1 MARLRTFS
9 FLLASSTA
17 LFATV
22 LIAQDVV
29 PAARIVDR
37 VDDSRLVT
45 LPGNT
50 HPAARA
56 QNDRGRVS
64 AETPMTDLILVLSR
78 GPEQQAAFDKFV
90 ASQYDQTSPN
100 FHKWLEPE
108 EVGER
113 FGPAQ
118 GDIDTAVSW
127 LRSHGFSV
135 DEITKDHMS
144 IRFSG
149 TAAQVESAFHTE
161 IHKLEVKGRQHIGN
175 MTDPQIPAALAPAVM
190 GVKALHNFFPRPLH
204 RVGRAVTFDLESGK
218 WKRVA
223 PNAVAIPPVPFVPP
237 PGALPLYGINDP
249 NNGYLVEDV
258 APYDFAAIYNV
269 LPLWSAGI
277 DGTGQTIAI
286 AATSD
291 INAGQSAGTEAQSGC
306 SPVCTGA
313 NGQKDVLTF
322 RSAFDL
328 PTTNA
333 VNTPIRVSG
342 NSQPLTICTDA
353 TGTIP
358 YSGNPCTS
366 DDLFENSLD
375 VEWSGA
381 VAKNAQIVLVA
392 SYPGSASDD
401 NLWDSES
408 YILAN
413 VGNAASPLNGAH
425 IMSVSYGECELGMG
439 ASGNVAY
446 YNLWQTA
453 ASEGVAVFVATG
465 DSGSPGCDQGG
476 DSQSGTPYAA
486 EYGLS
491 VSGMA
496 STPFNTAVGGTDFNW
511 GSTAPPYWSA
521 SNSSTTKSSAQGYIP
536 EVPWNSTCTN
546 PIIVS
551 SINSQLKSSYSAT
564 QICDYLDTGQI
575 YSTNSSDE
583 QALQSLV
590 DTVGGGGGK
599 SGCIVSNANQDATSC
614 GTATT
619 VSTGNSS
626 IPLVKDGWPKPAWQA
641 GVTGIPAD
649 GVRDIPDVS
658 FFASNGFLGSAY
670 LVCDSN
676 NGSCTY
682 SPTSEDVYQEVG
694 GTSASTPAMAGVMA
708 LVNQK
713 AGSPQGNPNA
723 GLYYLAAKQTY
734 SSCKAESVKSSST
747 SCYFNDIDTGTI
759 AMACDYSDK
768 SPNCTGTDAVGVLTG
783 YSAAAG
789 YDLASGLGS
798 LNVANVVKNWPGP
811 IAPAVTL
818 TPNSVTFASTVQGTA
833 ATTQTVTLKNSG
845 NASLTGVAVS
855 ITGDSSF
862 TQTNAC
868 AATLA
873 ASATCAIT
881 VKFTPSSV
889 GQLSATLNIADNA
902 SGSPQKVSISG
913 TGALAAPAVIL
924 SATTLT
930 FASTTV
936 GSTAAAQKITVTNSG
951 TAALKWNSPAVS
963 ITGSSSFTQ
972 TNTCTAILAIKAT
985 CVVTVTFKP
994 SGVGKLTA
1002 TVNLA
1007 DNAAGSPQTVS
1018 LSGTG
1023 SGALAGLLAN
1033 SLSFPDT
1040 PVGVASAVKTATL
1053 TNSGNAAL
1061 ALAGT
1066 AITVTGTNATSFSQ
1080 TNKCGTSLAAN
1091 ATCVITVTFKP
1102 TTGGKLSAAVN
1113 IAGTTGGLPLQVALT
1128 GTGLA
1133 PLASLSP
1140 TTLTFPGTPVGTS
1153 ATTQQVTLNNTG
1165 TVPLTLAANA
1175 ITISGTGAT
1184 SYAQSNKCGTSVA
1197 AGSSCAIT
1205 VTFTPKAS
1213 GALTASMAIADNA
1226 AGSPQKAT
1234 LSGTGTVPVAGLSPT
1249 SLTFSGTTV
1258 GTSAAT
1264 KNITLSNTGGAR
1276 MTLTGITIS
1285 GTGATSFSQTNTC
1298 AQGVAAGSNCS
1309 ITVTFSPKASGAL
1322 SATVNV
1328 TDNASGSPQ
1337 KVTLTGT
1344 GTTPT
1349 VSLSPTSLSFSSTA
1363 VGSSAATK
1371 TVILKNTGAGTLLLN
1386 GAGQGISMTGT
1397 NATSFSQTNN
1407 CAGTI
1412 AAGASCTITVTFKPQ
1427 ASGSLSAKISVADNA
1442 TGSPQTAALTGT
1454 GTAPAVN
1461 LSPTSVAVSGALN
1474 TAATPQSITLK
1485 NTGTGPLTP
1494 SGAGLGISITG
1505 ADASY
1510 FSQTNTCGTSLASGA
1525 TCKITLHFTP
1535 NLPGTYHAS
1544 LTIADNA
1551 ANSPQATTLTGT
1563 GVCTTNCPPQR
1574 TVGLPK

>member
-1 MARLRTFS
+1 M
-9 FLLASSTA
+9 
-17 LFATV
+17 
-22 LIAQDVV
+22 
-29 PAARIVDR
+29 RIVDR
-37 VDDSRLVT
+37 VDESKLVT

-56 QNDRGRVS
+56 QNDRGSVS

-118 GDIDTAVSW
+118 GDIDTAVGW

-175 MTDPQIPAALAPAVM
+175 MADPQIPAALAPAVM
-190 GVKALHNFFPRPLH
+190 GVKALHNFFPHPLH
-204 RVGRAVTFDLESGK
+204 RTGHPVTFDLGSGK

-269 LPLWSAGI
+269 LPLWTAGI

-306 SPVCTGA
+306 SPACTGA
-313 NGQKDVLTF
+313 NGQNDVLTF

-328 PTTNA
+328 PTSNA
-333 VNTPIRVSG
+333 VNTPIRISG
-342 NSQPLTICTDA
+342 NSQPLTICTD
-353 TGTIP
+353 TSGTIP

-375 VEWSGA
+375 TEWSGA

-392 SYPGSASDD
+392 SYPASSSDD

-413 VGNAASPLNGAH
+413 VGNAASPLNSAH
-425 IMSVSYGECELGMG
+425 IMSVSYGECEFYMG

-465 DSGSPGCDQGG
+465 DSGSPSCDQGG
-476 DSQSGTPYAA
+476 DSQYGTPYAA
-486 EYGLS
+486 EDGLS

-511 GSTAPPYWSA
+511 GSTASPYWSA

-551 SINSQLKSSYSAT
+551 SINTQLKSSYSVT
-564 QICDYLDTGQI
+564 QICDFLYTRQI
-575 YSTNSSDE
+575 YSNNSDDE

-590 DTVGGGGGK
+590 DTVGGSGGK
-599 SGCIVSNANQDATSC
+599 SGCIVSNGNQVSSC
-614 GTATT
+614 GIATT

-626 IPLVKDGWPKPAWQA
+626 IPLVKDGWPKPVWQS
-641 GVTGIPAD
+641 GVIGIPAD

-658 FFASNGFLGSAY
+658 FFASSGFLGSAY
-670 LVCDSN
+670 LICDSD

-734 SSCKAESVKSSST
+734 SGCKAESVKSSST

-759 AMACDYSDK
+759 AMACDYSNR
-768 SPNCTGTDAVGVLTG
+768 SPNCVGTDVVGVLSG

-789 YDLASGLGS
+789 YDMASGLGS
-798 LNVANVVKNWPGP
+798 LNVANLVKNWPGP

-818 TPNSVTFASTVQGTA
+818 TPGTVTFASTVQGTA
-833 ATTQTVTLKNSG
+833 ATAQTITLKNSG

-855 ITGDSSF
+855 ISGDSSF
-862 TQTNAC
+862 TQTNTC

-881 VKFTPSSV
+881 VKFTPSAV

-913 TGALAAPAVIL
+913 TGAVAAPAVSL
-924 SATTLT
+924 SAATLT
-930 FASTTV
+930 FASTAV
-936 GSTAAAQKITVTNSG
+936 GSTATTQKITVTNSG
-951 TAALKWNSPAVS
+951 TAALTWVSPAVS

-972 TNTCTAILAIKAT
+972 TNTCTANLAIKGT
-985 CVVTVTFKP
+985 CTITVAFKP
-994 SGVGKLTA
+994 SGIGRLTA
-1002 TVNLA
+1002 TISLA
-1007 DNAAGSPQTVS
+1007 DNASGSPQTVG

-1023 SGALAGLLAN
+1023 SGALAGLLAT
-1033 SLSFPDT
+1033 SLSFPAT
-1040 PVGVASAVKTATL
+1040 PVGVASAAKTATL
-1053 TNSGNAAL
+1053 TNSGNAPLPL
-1061 ALAGT
+1061 AST

-1091 ATCVITVTFKP
+1091 ANCVISVTFKP
-1102 TTGGKLSAAVN
+1102 TTGGQLSATVN
-1113 IAGTTGGLPLQVALT
+1113 IAGTTGGLPLQVALA
-1128 GTGLA
+1128 GNGLA
-1133 PLASLSP
+1133 PVVGLSS
-1140 TTLTFPGTPVGTS
+1140 TSLTFSGTPVGTS
-1153 ATTQQVTLNNTG
+1153 ATTQKVALNNTG
-1165 TVPLTLAANA
+1165 TAPLTLAANA

-1184 SYAQSNKCGTSVA
+1184 SYAQTNNCGTSVS
-1197 AGSSCAIT
+1197 AGGSCAIT

-1226 AGSPQKAT
+1226 TGSPQKVT

-1249 SLTFSGTTV
+1249 SLTFSGTTI

-1264 KNITLSNTGGAR
+1264 KNITLSNTGSAP
-1276 MTLTGITIS
+1276 MTVTGITLT

-1298 AQGVAAGSNCS
+1298 APGVAAGSNCS

-1322 SATVNV
+1322 SGTVNV
-1328 TDNASGSPQ
+1328 ADNASGSPQ

-1344 GTTPT
+1344 GTTPA
-1349 VSLSPTSLSFSSTA
+1349 VSLTPTSLSFSGTA

-1371 TVILKNTGAGTLLLN
+1371 TVILKNTGLGLLN
-1386 GAGQGISMTGT
+1386 LNGTAQGIGISGT
-1397 NATSFSQTNN
+1397 NATSFSQTNT
-1407 CAGTI
+1407 CGGSI
-1412 AAGASCTITVTFKPQ
+1412 AANASCTITVTFKPQ
-1427 ASGSLSAKISVADNA
+1427 ASGSLLAKITIADNA
-1442 TGSPQTAALTGT
+1442 TGSPQALALTGT
-1454 GTAPAVN
+1454 GTAPAVS
-1461 LSPTSVAVSGALN
+1461 LSAASVALSGTLN
-1474 TAATPQSITLK
+1474 TGATPQSITLK
-1485 NTGTGPLTP
+1485 NTGTAPLAL

-1510 FSQTNTCGTSLASGA
+1510 FSQTNTCGTSMASGA

-1544 LTIADNA
+1544 VNIEDNA
-1551 ANSPQATTLTGT
+1551 PNSPQVTTLTGT